1 VGLQVHF
8 FDVLKN
14 AAAEQA
20 GRNMANKISGRAR
33 IETEA
38 EKLTEPIALKHG
50 VRIYDVEYVK
60 EGPEYY
66 LNVYIDKDGGV
77 TILDCETV
85 SRELSDRL
93 DEADLISDAYTL
105 VVSSPGLGR
114 ALTKDRHLQNSIGQ
128 EVEIRTYKP
137 QELVGSK
144 EFSGIL
150 TAFDADTVTILCA
163 PAPKGRKK
171 KQTADEE
178 TGERQITVNRK
189 EIAVIRLA
197 IDF

>member
-1 VGLQVHF
+1 MPRKTKKQQY
-8 FDVLKN
+8 
-14 AAAEQA
+14 E
-20 GRNMANKISGRAR
+20 AR
-33 IETEA
+33 TEA
-38 EKLTEPIALKHG
+38 LVTPIAEKWG
-50 VRIYDVEYVK
+50 VRIYDVDYVR
-60 EGPEYY
+60 EGQDYY

-77 TILDCETV
+77 NIGDCENV
-85 SRELSDRL
+85 S
-93 DEADLISDAYTL
+93 
-105 VVSSPGLGR
+105 GR
-114 ALTKDRHLQNSIGQ
+114 TLTKDRHLQNSIGQ

>member
-1 VGLQVHF
+1 MPRKTKKQQY
-8 FDVLKN
+8 
-14 AAAEQA
+14 ET
-20 GRNMANKISGRAR
+20 R
-33 IETEA
+33 TEA
-38 EKLTEPIALKHG
+38 LVTPIAEKWG
-50 VRIYDVEYVK
+50 VRIYDVDYVR
-60 EGPEYY
+60 EGQDYY

-77 TILDCETV
+77 NIGDCENV
-85 SRELSDRL
+85 SRELSDAL
-93 DEADLISDAYTL
+93 DAEDFIASEYTL

-114 ALTKDRHLQNSIGQ
+114 TLTKDRHLQNSIGQ

-178 TGERQITVNRK
+178 TGEIQITVNRK